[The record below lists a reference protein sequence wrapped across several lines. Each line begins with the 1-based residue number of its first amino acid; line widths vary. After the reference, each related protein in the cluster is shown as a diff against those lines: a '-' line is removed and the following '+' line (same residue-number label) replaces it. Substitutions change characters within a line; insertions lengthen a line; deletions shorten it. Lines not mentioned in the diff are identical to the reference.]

1 MLDKYNHCYNYEES
15 ITHNMNPLIKIFSFI
30 IYIIVLCFRF
40 NNILFICNVSLVLS
54 YIIFSNISIIKYLKV
69 IWNFKILIIFIY
81 ILSYYNNYSSMT
93 ICYILLYIIFTI
105 LFIYVIVLTTTKEDL
120 SNSLGSIFNIGIY
133 KERVKYRF
141 YKLICF
147 KELFINNLNKRVDNI
162 EYNGFDIRY
171 RSFIV
176 RWGLVL
182 SNIKDIYKDSK
193 LDLKKREKYI
203 LLKGFNGYN
212 KSNKY
217 NKKLSLVDFVIV
229 LYDIF
234 LIVYYILVVR

>member
-15 ITHNMNPLIKIFSFI
+15 IIHNMNPIIKIISFI
-30 IYIIVLCFRF
+30 VYILILLFKF
-40 NNILFICNVSLVLS
+40 NNILFICNISLVLG
-54 YIIFSNISIIKYLKV
+54 YILFSNISIFKYLKI
-69 IWNFKILIIFIY
+69 IWNIKYILIVIY
-81 ILSYYNNYSSMT
+81 VVMYSKGYSYMNIN
-93 ICYILLYIIFTI
+93 YILLYVVFSI
-105 LFIYVIVLTTTKEDL
+105 LFIYVIIFSTTKEDL

-133 KERVKYRF
+133 KEKVKYFF

-147 KELFINNLNKRVDNI
+147 KEIFIINLNKRIDNI

-182 SNIKDIYKDSK
+182 SNFKDIYYDSK
-193 LDLKKREKYI
+193 RDLYKRNKYI

-212 KSNKY
+212 KRNKY
-217 NKKLSLVDFVIV
+217 SKKISLIDGIVII
-229 LYDIF
+229 YDVF
-234 LIVYYILVVR
+234 LIIYYILVVR

>member
-15 ITHNMNPLIKIFSFI
+15 IIHNMNPLIKIFSFI

-40 NNILFICNVSLVLS
+40 NNILFICNISLVLS

-81 ILSYYNNYSSMT
+81 ILSYYKNYSNMT
-93 ICYILLYIIFTI
+93 ICYILLYVIFTI

-133 KERVKYRF
+133 KEKVKYRF

-182 SNIKDIYKDSK
+182 SSIKDIYKDSK